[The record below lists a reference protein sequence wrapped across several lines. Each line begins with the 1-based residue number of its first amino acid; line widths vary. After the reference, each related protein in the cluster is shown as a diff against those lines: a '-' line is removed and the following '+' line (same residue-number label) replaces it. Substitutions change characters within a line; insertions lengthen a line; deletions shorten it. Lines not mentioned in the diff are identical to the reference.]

1 MHARFLLTL
10 LCMLGLAAT
19 VSAQEKAAVF
29 DFSGIGVS
37 PETATA
43 ASQIFRNELNA
54 TGKFAVVPKSDMDTT
69 LAEANIT
76 DYTCF
81 AIACAAEYGYIIRV
95 DKAIIGTLTML
106 GERVTAEVS
115 LVSVVRKEVEFA
127 DTFSATS
134 LDDLSMALR
143 KLARAVADRRK
154 IESEVTRFA
163 ITEEETREARRKK
176 SYITSGAG
184 FGVGFPLGSDSYLG
198 LGTLKNLVWV
208 LRYEAGQSVVEN
220 SIGLSWGS
228 GGAREIT
235 PGTVINERKITV
247 VPWDI
252 GMRYIFNRESD
263 FAPFVGGGVGLH
275 FIAGQNVKGDQAF
288 ALHLAAGLYAFQ
300 SYDFRLIVEAK
311 YTALF
316 TDAFAGSDISQ
327 QIGLMITIS
336 RKFEPGENRGCLSGG
351 CLF

>member
-1 MHARFLLTL
+1 MHARFLLAL
-10 LCMLGLAAT
+10 LCTLGLAAT

-37 PETATA
+37 PETVTA

-208 LRYEAGQSVVEN
+208 LRYEAGQSIVEN

-228 GGAREIT
+228 GG
-235 PGTVINERKITV
+235 ERKITI

-275 FIAGQNVKGDQAF
+275 FIAGQDVKGDQAF

-311 YTALF
+311 YTALL
-316 TDAFAGSDISQ
+316 TDAFTGSDVSQ